1 MADDHVF
8 VEDISVEV
16 YDHNL
21 NILLQSE
28 NRIMPHIYIAYLGK
42 MPHILPHFWLASF
55 PHIFQTNPAIN
66 RYP

>member
-21 NILLQSE
+21 NILL
-28 NRIMPHIYIAYLGK
+28 
-42 MPHILPHFWLASF
+42 
-55 PHIFQTNPAIN
+55 
-66 RYP
+66 